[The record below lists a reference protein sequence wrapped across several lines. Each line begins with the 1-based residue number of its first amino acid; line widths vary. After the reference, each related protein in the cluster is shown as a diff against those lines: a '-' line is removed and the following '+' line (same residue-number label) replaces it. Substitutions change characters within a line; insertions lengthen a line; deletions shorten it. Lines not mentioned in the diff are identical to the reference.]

1 MIKAAIYCRVSTNEQ
16 TTANQKREL
25 LAVAKRHDWEVVE
38 VIEDQ
43 GVSGANGRDKR
54 PGLDR
59 LLTMVARKEIDMV
72 AAWSVD
78 RLGRSLR
85 HLVSLLE
92 ELDAKGVDLYLHQQG
107 LDTSTPSGRA
117 MFGMLSVFSEFERA
131 ILRERVL
138 AGQARARA
146 QGAKIGRPSIKGQK
160 LFQCRKLL
168 KIGKGIKPTARETGL
183 AINTVRKIRKE
194 MGLEVA

>member
-25 LAVAKRHDWEVVE
+25 MVVARRHEWNVVQI
-38 VIEDQ
+38 IEDH
-43 GVSGANGRDKR
+43 GVSGARGRDQR
-54 PGLDR
+54 PGLDQ
-59 LLTMVARKEIDMV
+59 LLKMVARKEVDIV

-78 RLGRSLR
+78 RLGRSLQ

-92 ELDAKGVDLYLHQQG
+92 DLKAKGVDLYLHQQG

-117 MFGMLSVFSEFERA
+117 MYGMLSVFSEFEQA

-146 QGAKIGRPSIKGQK
+146 QGIKIGRPSIKGHK
-160 LFQCRKLL
+160 LLQCRKLL
-168 KIGKGIKPTARETGL
+168 KSGKGIKPTARETGL
-183 AINTVRKIRKE
+183 AINTVRKIRNE